1 LKANDIYERIRNE
14 VHSTIIGYDEILEDY
29 VICLS
34 AGGHILLEG
43 VPGVAKTTLA
53 KTISGVIGLSFKRI
67 QFTQDLL
74 PSDITGHY
82 FFNQKKQEFEF
93 RKGPVFANVVLADE
107 INRAPSKT
115 QSALLEA
122 MEEKQVTVEGNTFG
136 LQEPF
141 MVIATINPI
150 EHEGVYTLPE
160 AQLDRFMIKSK
171 MGYLPIEQELDM
183 LSLKNRAWKEGK
195 SGSVNMEI
203 FPHLLSEIKA
213 CHADEVVLT
222 YIRDIIVETRKDE
235 SLSIGASP
243 RAGELLLYA
252 SKAKA
257 ILAGR
262 SYVIPDDV
270 KAMARKVL
278 PHRMILNLE
287 SELEGATT
295 AVILERVLNRIPVL
309 KRPQTPHQHRS
320 VARGA

>member
-1 LKANDIYERIRNE
+1 MKAIEIFEGLKKS
-14 VHSTIIGYDEILEDY
+14 VHGNIIGYDEVIEDLL
-29 VICLS
+29 IGLS

-53 KTISGVIGLSFKRI
+53 KTVAESLGLRFSRI

-74 PSDITGHY
+74 PADITGHY
-82 FFNQKKQEFEF
+82 YFNQKKQEFEF
-93 RKGPVFANVVLADE
+93 RKGPVHANIILADE

-122 MEEKQVTVEGNTFG
+122 MEERQVTVEGTTFK
-136 LQEPF
+136 LEAPF

-171 MGYLPIEQELDM
+171 MDYLPQEKELEM
-183 LSLKNRAWKEGK
+183 LSLKNRVWKDVQVSPKGNPIYPDL
-195 SGSVNMEI
+195 S
-203 FPHLLSEIKA
+203 SEIRQ
-213 CHADEVVLT
+213 CHADELVLT
-222 YIRDIIVETRKDE
+222 YIRDLMIETRKDQNI
-235 SLSIGASP
+235 LIGASP

-257 ILAGR
+257 MLSGR
-262 SYVIPDDV
+262 SHVIPDDV

-278 PHRMILNLE
+278 PHRIMLNLE
-287 SELEGATT
+287 NELEGMTQNM
-295 AVILERVLNRIPVL
+295 VIEKVLNRVPVIQ
-309 KRPQTPHQHRS
+309 RPQRP
-320 VARGA
+320 VKAPVKA